1 MKIWFTLPNIISYI
15 RVILMF
21 FAFWNF
27 SQDANRII
35 FLILT
40 IIVVALDG
48 LDGIIARKFNQAT
61 PLGAKI
67 DIFCDRLTE
76 LGYWYFFGYLGLI
89 GFWVFWFFLLR
100 GMAVDYLT
108 RKSSKPLG
116 ESWLRSGRFMRAS
129 YGTLKLLSFA
139 LLILCPFY
147 EIYGL
152 NIASL
157 CTWLTVLVCFLRALP
172 VFTAQ
177 IAR

>member
-1 MKIWFTLPNIISYI
+1 MKVWFTIPNIISYL
-15 RVILMF
+15 RVLLMF

-27 SQDANRII
+27 SQDANRVL
-35 FLILT
+35 FLFLT
-40 IIVVALDG
+40 ILVVSLDG

-67 DIFCDRLTE
+67 DILCDRLTE
-76 LGYWYFFGYLGLI
+76 LSYWYFFGYLGLI
-89 GFWVFWFFLLR
+89 GFWVFWFYLLR
-100 GMAVDYLT
+100 GLIVDYLT
-108 RKSSKPLG
+108 RDSSKPLG
-116 ESWLRSGRFMRAS
+116 ESWLRSSRFMRAS

-147 EIYGL
+147 EFFGL

-157 CTWLTVLVCFLRALP
+157 CTWLAVLVCFLRAWP
-172 VFTAQ
+172 VLIAQ